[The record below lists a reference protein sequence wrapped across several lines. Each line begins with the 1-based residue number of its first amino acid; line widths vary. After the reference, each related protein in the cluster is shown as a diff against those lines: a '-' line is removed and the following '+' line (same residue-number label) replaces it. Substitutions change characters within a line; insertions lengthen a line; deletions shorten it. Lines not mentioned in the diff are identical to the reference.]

1 MRHVFKHF
9 GSGTLKG
16 VPTYLSK
23 HFILNP
29 ILFREEWEGLVKKKG
44 VTPKVIVH
52 PEAIIT
58 TPYDMII
65 NQIVETYRGKN
76 RHGSCGFGIFETIT
90 RNKAV
95 KYKTLNARCI
105 VKFSDFDRDLIRNI
119 LREYRGEYVK

>member
-76 RHGSCGFGIFETIT
+76 RHGRFRSGWPDSQTYCG
-90 RNKAV
+90 RQKV
-95 KYKTLNARCI
+95 KSRAAALSERRWNSPEGNR
-105 VKFSDFDRDLIRNI
+105 
-119 LREYRGEYVK
+119 